1 MADYS
6 DYLDRISN
14 PKTFQRKCA
23 WLKHNF
29 GSLFTAGQRVL
40 EIGPGLG
47 EFLHFVGE
55 KGVTVIDIVDRDRGV
70 LGRVQSQFPVR
81 NAWMCSAEE
90 IASLDGELE
99 EYDRIFLL
107 QVMEH
112 IETRHLQSFLR
123 TLYGHLAPGGMIVIT
138 VPNGGNPLSI
148 VERYSDITHHN
159 LFSENSLKELVEL
172 TELPGAV
179 CRVQGYRI
187 PPVSLLDGAR
197 IAAQAALHLLLKAIM
212 VINGGVFFSIYQPN
226 ITLIIEKRCAGGD
239 TQRSASQG

>member
-6 DYLDRISN
+6 DYLERIST
-14 PKTFQRKCA
+14 PGTFQRKCA

-29 GSLFTAGQRVL
+29 GTLFSAGQRVL
-40 EIGPGLG
+40 ELGPGLG
-47 EFLHFVGE
+47 EFLHFLGE
-55 KGVTVIDIVDRDRGV
+55 RGV
-70 LGRVQSQFPVR
+70 LIIDIIDRDKGVLDRVSAAYSVR

-90 IASLDGELE
+90 IASLGPKLE

-112 IETRHLQSFLR
+112 IEPRYLIPFLQ
-123 TLYGHLAPGGMIVIT
+123 TLYAHLAPGGKVIIT

-159 LFSENSLKELVEL
+159 VFSENSLRELVEL
-172 TELPGAV
+172 AGLPGAT

-187 PPVSLLDGAR
+187 PPVSLVDIVR
-197 IAAQAALHLLLKAIM
+197 IVLQKGLHLLLKGIM
-212 VINGGVFFSIYQPN
+212 IVNGGVFFSIYDPN
-226 ITLIIEKRCAGGD
+226 ITLIIEKPARH
-239 TQRSASQG
+239 

>member
-6 DYLDRISN
+6 KYLDRISN
-14 PKTFQRKCA
+14 PKTFKRKVA

-29 GSLFTAGQRVL
+29 GALFFPGQQVL

-47 EFLHFVGE
+47 EFLHFVAE
-55 KGVTVIDIVDRDRGV
+55 KGVSAVDVIDRDRGV
-70 LGRVQSQFPVR
+70 LDRITAKCQVR

-90 IASLDGELE
+90 VSTLDGELQQ
-99 EYDRIFLL
+99 YDRIFLL

-112 IETRHLQSFLR
+112 VETRHLQSFLR
-123 TLYGHLAPGGMIVIT
+123 TLYSHLTPDGLIVIT

-179 CRVQGYRI
+179 CRVQGYCI
-187 PPVSLLDGAR
+187 PPVSVVDLVR
-197 IAAQAALHLLLKAIM
+197 IALQRVLHLFLKTIM
-212 VINGGVFFSIYQPN
+212 IINGGVFFSIYQPN
-226 ITLIIEKRCAGGD
+226 ITLIIEKS
-239 TQRSASQG
+239 RSMSGAVARK

>member
-6 DYLDRISN
+6 DYLDRIST
-14 PKTFQRKCA
+14 PKTFHRKCA

-29 GSLFTAGQRVL
+29 GAFFSAGQRVL

-47 EFLHFVGE
+47 EFLHFLGE
-55 KGVTVIDIVDRDRGV
+55 RGISTIDVIDRDRGV
-70 LGRVQSQFPVR
+70 LERISSKFSLR
-81 NAWMCSAEE
+81 NAWMCSAEDV
-90 IASLDGELE
+90 ASLDGELQ

-112 IETRHLQSFLR
+112 IETRHLQGFLR
-123 TLYGHLAPGGMIVIT
+123 TLYNHLAAGGLILIT
-138 VPNGGNPLSI
+138 VPNGGNPLSV

-187 PPVSLLDGAR
+187 PPVSLVDLVR
-197 IAAQAALHLLLKAIM
+197 IALQRVLHLFLKSLMI
-212 VINGGVFFSIYQPN
+212 VNGGVFFSIYQPN
-226 ITLIIEKRCAGGD
+226 ITLIIEKPR
-239 TQRSASQG
+239 T